1 RSKYL
6 RLRYEDFTTLPK
18 VVAELVYCQFGLG
31 EVPDNVTSWINDNTK

>member
-18 VVAELVYCQFGLG
+18 VVAELVYCRFGLG
-31 EVPDNVTSWINDNTK
+31 EVPATVTGWINYNTR